1 MKNGPDETNTDSCS
15 CCGEDECGEE
25 ENSGRELIRLVA
37 AALLYASGIAA
48 VSLHAGHLVILSLF
62 VISLLTAGGTVYR
75 RAFLHIF
82 RGRVFDENLLMT
94 IASVSAFAIGQYEE
108 GVAVMLFYQ
117 VGEYLQG
124 LATRRSRRSISE
136 LMDLRPDTA
145 YVRTENGVRTI
156 PPEQVS
162 VGAVIEIRPGD
173 KVPLD
178 GEILEGR
185 ALMDTSGLTGE
196 PVPREVGPGDRVTG
210 GFINTDGLLAV
221 RVDRAFGESTVAR
234 IIDMIEHAGSKKARA
249 ENFITKFARVYTPL
263 VTAGALLLA
272 LVPPLLFARPAA
284 PWIYRAIVFLVVS
297 CPCALVVSV
306 PLGFFAGIG
315 AASFNGVL
323 VKGGNYLERLGE
335 VDTVVFDKT
344 GTLTRGVFEVSRL
357 LPAGPDVSPDRLLAA
372 AAFAES
378 FSRHP
383 IARSIRE
390 ACGDAPDAEGA
401 GADGAEVQG
410 TEVPGMGVVAQC
422 SGRVVAAGNARLMER
437 EGVPFAAC
445 DEEGTVVYVAE
456 NGRYLGA
463 VVISDQ
469 VKEDAAAA
477 LDALRALGI
486 RRIAMLT
493 GDRERAARAVASQ
506 LRIGEVH
513 AGLLPDRK
521 VAEFEKIAAGSAGAA
536 AFVGDGINDA
546 PVLAGADIGIAMG
559 GAGSDAAVEAADVVI
574 MNDHPGKLA
583 TAVRIARYVRGIVR
597 QNIVLAL
604 GVKMVVLLLGALG
617 LTGIWEAVFADT
629 GVMLLAVLNSMRV
642 LLHRRRFA
650 SPAHVR

>member
-1 MKNGPDETNTDSCS
+1 MGMEDKPDEKSEPGCS
-15 CCGEDECGEE
+15 CCGEDGCGEE
-25 ENSGRELIRLVA
+25 ESPARELIRLVA
-37 AALLYASGIAA
+37 AAVLYAAGIAA
-48 VSLHAGHLVILSLF
+48 VSLHAGQWVTLPLF
-62 VISLLTAGGTVYR
+62 VVSLLAAGGDVYVN
-75 RAFLHIF
+75 AFRHTL
-82 RGRVFDENLLMT
+82 RGKAFDENLLMT

-124 LATRRSRRSISE
+124 LATRRSRRSIVE

-145 YVRTENGVRTI
+145 RVRTDSGVRTV
-156 PPEQVS
+156 PPET
-162 VGAVIEIRPGD
+162 VGIGEIIEIRPGD

-185 ALMDTSGLTGE
+185 SLMDTSGLTGE

-221 RVDRAFGESTVAR
+221 RVDRTFGESTVAK
-234 IIDMIEHAGSKKARA
+234 IIDLIEHAGGKKARA

-263 VTAGALLLA
+263 VTSAALLLA
-272 LVPPLLFARPAA
+272 LLPPLLFSQPFT
-284 PWIYRAIVFLVVS
+284 PWLYRAIVFLVVS

-306 PLGFFAGIG
+306 PLGFFTGIG

-335 VDTVVFDKT
+335 VDTIVFDKT
-344 GTLTRGVFEVSRL
+344 GTLTQGVFEVGQL
-357 LPAGPDVSPDRLLAA
+357 LPADPAVSPEQLLAA
-372 AAFAES
+372 ASFAEG
-378 FSRHP
+378 FSHHP
-383 IARSIRE
+383 IARSIRA
-390 ACGDAPDAEGA
+390 ACGSPADEGSA
-401 GADGAEVQG
+401 GVRG
-410 TEVPGMGVVAQC
+410 TEVPGMGVIAE
-422 SGRVVAAGNARLMER
+422 SPGRVVAAGNARLMER
-437 EGVPFAAC
+437 ENIPFDAC
-445 DEEGTVVYVAE
+445 EEEGTVVYIAE

-463 VVISDQ
+463 VVIDDR
-469 VKEDAAAA
+469 VKEDAADA

-493 GDRERAARAVASQ
+493 GDRERAARAVAAR
-506 LRIGEVH
+506 LHIDEVH

-521 VAEFEKIAAGSAGAA
+521 VEEFERIAAASEGAT

-559 GAGSDAAVEAADVVI
+559 GVGSDAAVEAADVVI
-574 MNDHPGKLA
+574 MNDQPGKLA
-583 TAVRIARYVRGIVR
+583 TAVRIARYVRAIIR

-604 GVKMVVLLLGALG
+604 GVKLLVLLLGALG
-617 LTGIWEAVFADT
+617 LANIWEAVFADT
-629 GVMLLAVLNSMRV
+629 GVTLLAVLNSMRV

-650 SPAHVR
+650 SAGAGR